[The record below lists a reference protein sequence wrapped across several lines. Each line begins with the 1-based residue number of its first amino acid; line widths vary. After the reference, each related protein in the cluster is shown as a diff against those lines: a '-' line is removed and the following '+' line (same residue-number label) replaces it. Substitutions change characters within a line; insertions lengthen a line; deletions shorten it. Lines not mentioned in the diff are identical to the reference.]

1 MKKAVAY
8 YRTSSMSNV
17 GEDKENY
24 RIKDIIKELNKY
36 IKINYQTINQKDDER
51 NYKVSFKK
59 INRILN
65 FNIKFNFKSSIK
77 RLVKKYQK
85 EKINIRNFNYY
96 NDKKILNILKQKKLY

>member
-1 MKKAVAY
+1 MTVLNSKNSKVKNKIF
-8 YRTSSMSNV
+8 NV
-17 GEDKENY
+17 GSDKENY

-36 IKINYQTINQKDDER
+36 IKINYPTINQKDDER

-85 EKINIRNFNYY
+85 
-96 NDKKILNILKQKKLY
+96 KK